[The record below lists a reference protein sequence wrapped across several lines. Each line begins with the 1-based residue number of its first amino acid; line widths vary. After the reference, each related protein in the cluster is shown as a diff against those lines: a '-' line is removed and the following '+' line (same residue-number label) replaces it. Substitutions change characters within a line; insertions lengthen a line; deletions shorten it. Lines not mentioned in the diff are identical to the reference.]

1 MLGTLLEMH
10 HQKCKVPHL
19 SCVCKKN
26 PYGTPVYERINVNYM
41 LVKVIVILLKE
52 NEKKKKSQNYN

>member
-41 LVKVIVILLKE
+41 LVKVIVILLKK
-52 NEKKKKSQNYN
+52 NEK